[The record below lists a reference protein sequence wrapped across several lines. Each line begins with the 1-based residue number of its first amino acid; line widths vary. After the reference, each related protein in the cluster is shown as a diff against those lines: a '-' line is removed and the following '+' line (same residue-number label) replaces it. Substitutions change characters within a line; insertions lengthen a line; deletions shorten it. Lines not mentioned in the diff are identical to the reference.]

1 MTDSTYVVRAD
12 IDATRER
19 MSKAISALEQKVDI
33 GQKVRDNPWPAV
45 ALAFGAGLALS
56 ATRADVRTGRVG
68 IEAVQKTG
76 SSLGSA
82 LDNLV
87 AGVLGGVTAAFKGRI
102 DDALHDIV
110 TSVTGSAKP
119 TIVSRTPSLGDLSH
133 QVAGGG
139 SATRAD

>member
-1 MTDSTYVVRAD
+1 M
-12 IDATRER
+12 
-19 MSKAISALEQKVDI
+19 
-33 GQKVRDNPWPAV
+33 
-45 ALAFGAGLALS
+45 S

-119 TIVSRTPSLGDLSH
+119 TLVSGTASLGDLS
-133 QVAGGG
+133 QPVGGGG